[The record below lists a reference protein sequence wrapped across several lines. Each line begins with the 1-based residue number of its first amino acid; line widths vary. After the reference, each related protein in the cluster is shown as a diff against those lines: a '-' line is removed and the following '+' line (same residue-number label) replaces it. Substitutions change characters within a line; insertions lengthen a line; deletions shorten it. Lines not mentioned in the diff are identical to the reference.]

1 MDGKGLQPGST
12 DYIDAVNNLIAAA
25 LGVAGNLMRMME
37 STDDFMQQNSYVVLI
52 DALANAVGPF
62 AHGPICNESS
72 FQ

>member
-1 MDGKGLQPGST
+1 MCDTACEPGT
-12 DYIDAVNNLIAAA
+12 VEYIDAVNNLIAAA

-52 DALANAVGPF
+52 NALTNAVDPF

-72 FQ
+72 FK